1 MNMTFQDMCV
11 EYLTEARAA
20 HDHALA
26 TDELSLR
33 PALDAFLKHAAA
45 HFERSVAFLSE
56 AKKVSA
62 GRPDFTATVNGLPIG
77 YVEAEAFGV
86 NLDKLTG
93 HAKEQN
99 DRFRANLD
107 NFLLTNHL
115 EFRLYLG
122 GEQVGEARLPDPAA
136 QKTIQVSA
144 ADAEQLATLLTRFL
158 RGEWARIASPRE
170 LAVHLAR
177 RTRQLRNEVV
187 SILRDPAAKQGE
199 ICEHYEAVKAALLPD
214 VSAEQFAGLYAQTI
228 VYGLFAARCMTD
240 SGAVFTRDAAAKLVP
255 KTNPFLR
262 KLFQRIAALDLDDR
276 VAWIADDAAQLLGK
290 AQMADILADFGQR
303 AGKEDPVV
311 HFYETFLAEYD
322 PAVRE
327 IRGVYYTPEPVV
339 SYIVRSLDYLLKT
352 RLNKPNGLADDETLI
367 LDPATG
373 TGSFLF
379 EVVKQIHQTI
389 TRAAAGAWSDYVER
403 KLLPRLFGFELLMAP
418 YAVAHLKLGLLLQ
431 QLHYTFQ
438 DKQRLGIYLTNTLE
452 NAVRRTDVLM
462 SRFIVE
468 EAEEAAAIKRDRQIL
483 VVLGNPPYSGHSA
496 NRSETTEFVP
506 PGQPYVTDSA
516 SGLRVTRKT
525 GKNGVTL
532 TRKTFIGKLIE
543 DYKLVDGKPLG
554 EQNPKLLQD
563 DYVKFIR
570 FAQWRIERTGEG
582 LIGFITNHG
591 YLDNPTFRGMRQS
604 LMQTFSEI
612 YVYNLHGNA
621 RKRETAPDGGNDE
634 NVFEIQQGV
643 AILLCVKQTSQ
654 KQPARIYHAD
664 AWGVQQ
670 NKYDILRQSSVQTT
684 AWQLLQPRP
693 PFYLFVPHDV
703 RLLPEYDQGWK
714 VTEIMPVFSTGIKT
728 HRDHFAIDFDEVV
741 LRKRIA
747 DFRNLSVSD
756 DEIARKYNLRDTRD
770 WKLSEKRRIVAA
782 NAYWENY
789 FAICLYRPFDFRA
802 CYHHKDV
809 IELPRHEVVYHLL
822 RKKNLAL
829 ITTRQTRD
837 QWDAFAAKHIAN
849 HKSCAA
855 YDTNSVFPLYLYP
868 EQING
873 QITTENGRRPN
884 FSPAFLKAL
893 AEKLHLKPQGEFGM
907 PEGISPEDIFHYAYA
922 VFHSPTYR
930 ERYAEFLKID
940 FPRLPLTSD
949 LELFRDLAELGRQL
963 VALHLL
969 DAQAA
974 PVLQNAISPFPIAPA
989 DAKHGSVVETVTYDD
1004 ETRRVFIN
1012 KTQYFE
1018 DVPPEVWNFHVGGY
1032 QVCEKWLKD
1041 RKGRALT
1048 FDDIQQYQKIVVA
1061 LAETLRLMTAIDERI
1076 QGFPLT

>member
-11 EYLTEARAA
+11 EYLTAARAA

-26 TDELSLR
+26 TEELSLR
-33 PALDAFLKHAAA
+33 PALDAFLKQAAA
-45 HFERSVAFLSE
+45 HFERPVAFLSE
-56 AKKVSA
+56 AKKISS

-93 HAKEQN
+93 HAKAQN

-144 ADAEQLATLLTRFL
+144 ADAEQLATLLARFL

-240 SGAVFTRDAAAKLVP
+240 SGAAFTRDAAAKFVP

-290 AQMADILADFGQR
+290 AQMAGILADFGQR

-468 EAEEAAAIKRDRQIL
+468 EAEEAIPRIAARRL
-483 VVLGNPPYSGHSA
+483 NLF
-496 NRSETTEFVP
+496 R
-506 PGQPYVTDSA
+506 
-516 SGLRVTRKT
+516 R
-525 GKNGVTL
+525 
-532 TRKTFIGKLIE
+532 
-543 DYKLVDGKPLG
+543 GKP
-554 EQNPKLLQD
+554 
-563 DYVKFIR
+563 
-570 FAQWRIERTGEG
+570 T
-582 LIGFITNHG
+582 
-591 YLDNPTFRGMRQS
+591 
-604 LMQTFSEI
+604 
-612 YVYNLHGNA
+612 
-621 RKRETAPDGGNDE
+621 
-634 NVFEIQQGV
+634 
-643 AILLCVKQTSQ
+643 
-654 KQPARIYHAD
+654 
-664 AWGVQQ
+664 
-670 NKYDILRQSSVQTT
+670 
-684 AWQLLQPRP
+684 
-693 PFYLFVPHDV
+693 
-703 RLLPEYDQGWK
+703 
-714 VTEIMPVFSTGIKT
+714 
-728 HRDHFAIDFDEVV
+728 
-741 LRKRIA
+741 
-747 DFRNLSVSD
+747 
-756 DEIARKYNLRDTRD
+756 
-770 WKLSEKRRIVAA
+770 
-782 NAYWENY
+782 
-789 FAICLYRPFDFRA
+789 
-802 CYHHKDV
+802 
-809 IELPRHEVVYHLL
+809 
-822 RKKNLAL
+822 
-829 ITTRQTRD
+829 
-837 QWDAFAAKHIAN
+837 
-849 HKSCAA
+849 
-855 YDTNSVFPLYLYP
+855 
-868 EQING
+868 
-873 QITTENGRRPN
+873 
-884 FSPAFLKAL
+884 
-893 AEKLHLKPQGEFGM
+893 
-907 PEGISPEDIFHYAYA
+907 
-922 VFHSPTYR
+922 
-930 ERYAEFLKID
+930 
-940 FPRLPLTSD
+940 
-949 LELFRDLAELGRQL
+949 
-963 VALHLL
+963 
-969 DAQAA
+969 
-974 PVLQNAISPFPIAPA
+974 
-989 DAKHGSVVETVTYDD
+989 
-1004 ETRRVFIN
+1004 
-1012 KTQYFE
+1012 
-1018 DVPPEVWNFHVGGY
+1018 
-1032 QVCEKWLKD
+1032 
-1041 RKGRALT
+1041 
-1048 FDDIQQYQKIVVA
+1048 
-1061 LAETLRLMTAIDERI
+1061 
-1076 QGFPLT
+1076 